1 MADEEPDQGVK
12 YNYCP
17 GCQAR
22 ILPGQ
27 YVTGVEE
34 SKPSEE
40 NPWGI
45 QALWHTRCLEWDKA
59 GRP

>member
-1 MADEEPDQGVK
+1 MAGEKPDEGVK

-27 YVTGVEE
+27 LVTGVEE
-34 SKPSEE
+34 TSEE

-45 QALWHTRCLEWDKA
+45 RALWHTACLNWHAMDK
-59 GRP
+59 P